1 MRRLL
6 PQPRERGRPADGLS
20 SIQGMSRSSLE
31 RRLTQVGERLKQLR
45 AELAITDEQLAALA
59 DEADDTR
66 LRALVSETPV
76 AEAEHRDAQR
86 HHDALARHRTAL
98 QSSIEQLERNQDELL
113 DRLIAHSRG

>member
-1 MRRLL
+1 M
-6 PQPRERGRPADGLS
+6 
-20 SIQGMSRSSLE
+20 LE
-31 RRLTQVGERLKQLR
+31 RKLTQVGERLKELR

-66 LRALVSETPV
+66 LRALVSETPL

-86 HHDALARHRTAL
+86 HVDALARHRL
-98 QSSIEQLERNQDELL
+98 SVQSAIEQLERTQDDLL